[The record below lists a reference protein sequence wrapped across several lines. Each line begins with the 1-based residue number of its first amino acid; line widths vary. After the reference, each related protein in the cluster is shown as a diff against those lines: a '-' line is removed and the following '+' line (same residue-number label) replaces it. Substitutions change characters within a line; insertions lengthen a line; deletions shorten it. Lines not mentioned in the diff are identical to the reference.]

1 MISSVRGLVQSVGE
15 GQLVLEVG
23 GVGLT
28 LEVPQSVL
36 DKAPA
41 QGRAMFLHT
50 YLAVRQDAL
59 QLFGFDSQEQRELFT
74 ELIQVSGIGPR
85 LALAVLS
92 TLSGDTLRMAV
103 ANNQAEVLTRVPGI
117 GKKTAEKVVF
127 QLKDRLA
134 FAVAEAE
141 PAGEL
146 DDEVLSVLTALGYSM
161 LEAQAA
167 VRSLNSEGE
176 ESVEERVRQALQ
188 YFAKP

>member
-1 MISSVRGLVQSVGE
+1 MISSVRGLVQSVSQD
-15 GQLVLEVG
+15 QLVLEVG

-36 DKAPA
+36 DNVPA
-41 QGRAMFLHT
+41 HGRSMFLHT
-50 YLAVRQDAL
+50 YLVVRQDAL
-59 QLFGFDSQEQRELFT
+59 QLFGFDTQEQRELFT

-92 TLSGDTLRMAV
+92 TLSADTLRMAV
-103 ANNQAEVLTRVPGI
+103 ANNQPEVLTRVPGI

-134 FAVAEAE
+134 FAIAEAE

-167 VRSLNSEGE
+167 VRSLNSDGE
-176 ESVEERVRQALQ
+176 ESVEERVRRALQ

>member
-1 MISSVRGLVQSVGE
+1 MISSVRGLVQSVSQGR
-15 GQLVLEVG
+15 LVLEVG

-28 LEVPQSVL
+28 LEAPQSVL
-36 DKAPA
+36 DNAPA
-41 QGRAMFLHT
+41 QGRSMFVHT
-50 YLAVRQDAL
+50 YLVVRQDAL

-92 TLSGDTLRMAV
+92 TLSADTLRMAV
-103 ANNQAEVLTRVPGI
+103 ANNQPELLTRVPGI

-134 FAVAEAE
+134 FAMAEAE

-167 VRSLNSEGE
+167 VRSVNSEGE

>member
-1 MISSVRGLVQSVGE
+1 MISSLRGVLQSVGE
-15 GQLVLEVG
+15 QQLVLEVG

-28 LEVPQSVL
+28 LQVPTTVL
-36 DKAPA
+36 ENAPA
-41 QGRAMFLHT
+41 QGRTMFLHT
-50 YLAVRQDAL
+50 TLIVRQDAL
-59 QLFGFDSQEQRELFT
+59 SLFGFASHEERELFS

-92 TLSGDTLRMAV
+92 TLSGDMLRLAV
-103 ANNQAEVLTRVPGI
+103 GNNQPEALTRVPGI
-117 GKKTAEKVVF
+117 GKKTAEKIIF

-134 FAVAEAE
+134 FAPLEAE
-141 PAGEL
+141 QAGEL

-167 VRSLNSEGE
+167 VRSLNSDAEQT
-176 ESVEERVRQALQ
+176 VEERVRKALQ